1 MRQEVGDFHKR
12 QIVPDAAAAS
22 VLLSGRLPV
31 SPHVSGDGG
40 ADLGAPFV
48 LSKIIHELSVGSHQ
62 VHDDGVIHLKA
73 AAHVSKQDPRR
84 RLWSSDAVRP
94 TM

>member
-1 MRQEVGDFHKR
+1 MAEMRQEVGDFHKHG
-12 QIVPDAAAAS
+12 IVPAAAAAFVRLRR

-31 SPHVSGDGG
+31 SPHVSCDGA

-48 LSKIIHELSVGSHQ
+48 LSKIIHKLSVGSHQ

-73 AAHVSKQDPRR
+73 AAHVSIQDLRR
-84 RLWSSDAVRP
+84 
-94 TM
+94 